1 MSKLGTRA
9 KSSSSS
15 GGASG
20 QWSIW
25 TSSSP
30 LAAGTSFPVA
40 GSGRIEIVPPVVT
53 TMITALRAS

>member
-1 MSKLGTRA
+1 MSKLGTCA

-20 QWSIW
+20 HASSS

-30 LAAGTSFPVA
+30 LIAGTSFPVA
-40 GSGRIEIVPPVVT
+40 GSGRIAIVPPVET
-53 TMITALRAS
+53 TTTVPCTVS